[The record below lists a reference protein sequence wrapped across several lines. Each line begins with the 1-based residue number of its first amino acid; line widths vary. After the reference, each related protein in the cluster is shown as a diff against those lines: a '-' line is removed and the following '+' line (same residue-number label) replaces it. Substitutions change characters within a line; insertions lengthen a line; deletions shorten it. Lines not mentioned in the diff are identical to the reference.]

1 MDDSGDFTFPY
12 LFDNYL
18 FTPTF
23 IKNLQ
28 KRATSDTKVTL
39 TPQEIY
45 FIKRELETN
54 KVYVK
59 KLEELI
65 EAYRRRIFDD
75 CLEEVLSNNCIYHLL
90 ENYSFSDI
98 LQLEWFRF
106 MHLEIL
112 GKEVSK
118 LEHLLQQLNLD
129 FTEAH
134 LLNSE
139 VHILRIEVNHSNQEI
154 KDIVRSYQLL
164 YMNTSLQYRANLH
177 RARLV

>member
-1 MDDSGDFTFPY
+1 MDDFGDFTFPY

-28 KRATSDTKVTL
+28 KRAASDTKVTL

-45 FIKRELETN
+45 FVKREFETN
-54 KVYVK
+54 KVYLK
-59 KLEELI
+59 ELEELV
-65 EAYRRRIFDD
+65 EAYRLRIFDN
-75 CLEEVLSNNCIYHLL
+75 CLEEILSHNCIYQL
-90 ENYSFSDI
+90 EKYSFRDI

-139 VHILRIEVNHSNQEI
+139 VHILRVDVNHSNQEI
-154 KDIVRSYQLL
+154 KDIVRNYQL
-164 YMNTSLQYRANLH
+164 YINTSSQYRANLH